1 MKGAKPMIA
10 RAFFLLLLWASILSA
25 QELDLPG
32 AGTGGEAAFA
42 QAMPVLAEQA
52 ITAYQ
57 EPDRGRYLEN
67 LFRLQWVAGRNE
79 EAIASIRE
87 LRALRQG
94 GVSKYPPLLFAQYE
108 VLATA
113 RMKQAAS
120 GLSLDEAF
128 RQAFLEVFARLDDK
142 TANRTLF
149 SFGTNLDRLRADWLK
164 GVEEHKGKRRISFA
178 DALVLIRSFQVQNAY
193 QILIPRTA
201 SAAAADEKRRYV
213 IDKDVL
219 IKTPDGAQL
228 AAMVVRPRSGSGSG
242 SGSAMGP
249 QPTLLGFTIYAND
262 DWSLADA
269 KNAAAYGY
277 AGVVAYTRGKG
288 RSPDK
293 TVPYEHEGDDARTI
307 IQWIAK
313 QPWSDGRVGMYGGS
327 YAGYLT
333 WAAAKKLPR
342 ELKAL
347 MTSAT
352 AAPGIDVPMQG
363 NVFMSFVYPWIPYV
377 TNTKTLDDESYGDKA
392 RWDSLNRNWY
402 TSGRAYRDLDRIDGH
417 PNPIHRSWLDH
428 PGYDGFWQ
436 RLIPYKE
443 EFAAIDIPVLQT
455 TGYFDGAQVGV
466 LYYFQQHTRY
476 RPNAD
481 HTLVIG
487 PYEHFTMQTGVTP
500 VVQGYSIDPVANL
513 DLQELRM
520 QWFDFILKGGEKPAV
535 LRDRVNYQVLGANE
549 WKHAPTLKAMAN
561 SALRLYFNPE
571 RTLSTEKPAPG
582 AFVAQTVDF
591 ADRSDADY
599 SPALLSVTK
608 TLDTHSGLAF
618 VGDVLTQP
626 TEVSGLF
633 SGKLDFLV
641 NKKDFDVTVTLYEQ
655 TSAGD
660 YLQLAAYMGRAS
672 YARDR
677 NLRQLLTPGKRQ
689 SFEFRSERIMS
700 RKVQAG
706 SRLIVVLGIN
716 KQPDLQ
722 INYGTGKDVSD
733 ETIQDGK
740 VPLQIRWYGDSF
752 VDLPVRR

>member
-1 MKGAKPMIA
+1 M
-10 RAFFLLLLWASILSA
+10 FLPLLWTSILVAPLSA
-25 QELDLPG
+25 QELDLP
-32 AGTGGEAAFA
+32 AETGDEAALA
-42 QAMPVLAEQA
+42 QAMPVLAEQVIA
-52 ITAYQ
+52 VYQ
-57 EPDRGRYLEN
+57 EADRDRYLEN

-108 VLATA
+108 VLASA
-113 RMKQAAS
+113 RMKQAS
-120 GLSLDEAF
+120 GGLSLDEAF

-149 SFGTNLDRLRADWLK
+149 PFGTNLDRLRADWLK
-164 GVEEHKGKRRISFA
+164 KVEEHKGRRRIPLA
-178 DALVLIRSFQVQNAY
+178 DAITLIRSFQVQQVY
-193 QILIPRTA
+193 QIIAPRVA
-201 SAAAADEKRRYV
+201 GAAGEDEARRYV
-213 IDKDVL
+213 IDRNVL
-219 IKTPDGAQL
+219 IRTPDGAQL
-228 AAMVVRPRSGSGSG
+228 AAIVVRPRS
-242 SGSAMGP
+242 ATAP
-249 QPTLLGFTIYAND
+249 QPALLGFTIYAND

-277 AGVVAYTRGKG
+277 VGVVAYTRGKG

-293 TVPYEHEGDDARTI
+293 VVPYQQYEGDDARTI
-307 IQWIAK
+307 IQWIAR
-313 QPWSDGRVGMYGGS
+313 QPWCDGRVGMYGGS
-327 YAGYLT
+327 YNGYLT

-363 NVFMSFVYPWIPYV
+363 NVFMNFVYPWIPYV
-377 TNTKTLDDESYGDKA
+377 TNTKGLDDESYGDTA

-402 TSGRAYRDLDRIDGH
+402 KSGRAYRDLDKIDGH

-428 PGYDGFWQ
+428 PGYDGFWR

-443 EFAAIDIPVLQT
+443 EFAAIKIPVLQT

-466 LYYFQQHTRY
+466 LYYFQEHTRY
-476 RPNAD
+476 NPRAD

-487 PYEHFTMQTGVTP
+487 PYEHFTMQRGVAP

-520 QWFDFILKGGEKPAV
+520 QWFDFILKGGEKPAL

-549 WKHAPTLKAMAN
+549 WKHAPTLEAMAN
-561 SALRLYFNPE
+561 GALRLY
-571 RTLSTEKPAPG
+571 LSPARVLSREKPETG
-582 AFVAQTVDF
+582 AFVDQTVDF
-591 ADRSDADY
+591 ADRSDADHT
-599 SPALLSVTK
+599 PALSSVTQA
-608 TLDTHSGLAF
+608 LDTHSGIAF
-618 VGDVLTQP
+618 VSDVLTEP

-655 TSAGD
+655 MPSGD

-672 YARDR
+672 HARDR
-677 NLRQLLTPGKRQ
+677 SRRQLLMPGKRQ
-689 SFEFRSERIMS
+689 ALEFRSERIVS
-700 RKVQAG
+700 RKAQAG

-722 INYGTGKDVSD
+722 INYGTGKEVSD
-733 ETIQDGK
+733 ETILDARI
-740 VPLQIRWYGDSF
+740 PLQIRWYGDSF
-752 VDLPVRR
+752 VDLPVWR